1 MVVEMALM
9 IRRAAPLLA
18 GLMLAFFSLV
28 PAAARA
34 DVSNVVATP
43 VSVTAYAAELRRINP
58 HMQQGQSLQLARQ
71 LLENASRWHVDTN
84 VLAAIVTVE
93 SAWHTGAVS
102 HVGAIGLGQLMP
114 GTAAVLGVDP
124 HDPGQNLEG
133 AAHYL
138 SGLLQ
143 LFGANPRRY
152 ELAFAAYNAGPKAV
166 QQYGGIPPY
175 SETQRYVLKV
185 LRAWHHF
192 DATLHVP
199 EDVAG
204 ADAQSDDMRYWTSG
218 RE

>member
-1 MVVEMALM
+1 M
-9 IRRAAPLLA
+9 
-18 GLMLAFFSLV
+18 
-28 PAAARA
+28 
-34 DVSNVVATP
+34 
-43 VSVTAYAAELRRINP
+43 
-58 HMQQGQSLQLARQ
+58 
-71 LLENASRWHVDTN
+71 
-84 VLAAIVTVE
+84 LAAIVTVE

-102 HVGAIGLGQLMP
+102 NVGAIGLGQLMP

-124 HDPGQNLEG
+124 HDPAQNLEG

-143 LFGANPRRY
+143 LFGADPRRY

-192 DATLHVP
+192 DATVHVP
-199 EDVAG
+199 EDALAG
-204 ADAQSDDMRYWTSG
+204 DQSQGEDVQYWTG
-218 RE
+218 RQ